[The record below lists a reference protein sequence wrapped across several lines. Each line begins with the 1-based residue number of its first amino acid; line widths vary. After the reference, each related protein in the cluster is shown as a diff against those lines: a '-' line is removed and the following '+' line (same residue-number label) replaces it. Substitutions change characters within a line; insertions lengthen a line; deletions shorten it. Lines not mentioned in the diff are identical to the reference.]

1 MASYWQQIWQKT
13 LRVWQAEGW
22 RGLLRKGTAKIF
34 HKGRSGWQ
42 KLVVHPWRRAQQQRR
57 WRRAALQDPKA
68 HPALPRPLPPVL
80 EEIAAP
86 PLVSVVVVAGD
97 VPQALQRCLAGL
109 QAIGLPLEIWVV
121 DLGSQDRALVP
132 GVHFWRSP
140 VGWSA
145 PAAVA
150 AVWPH
155 LQGEFLW
162 LLSPE
167 WEPTATALTTL
178 LAVLKENPTV
188 AIATGKLVW
197 PDQTLKGAGTVIW
210 QDGSLWEY
218 GAGDFAGE
226 PEYNYRRPTDACGAV
241 GWLAR
246 RDFCGA
252 HRAEFGA
259 WQSLAYAA
267 ADLSLRAR
275 EVRYVPTA
283 VLVGDRAIA
292 PVVDS
297 PTVDRPRF
305 AERWAERLAHH
316 CPRRPANLE
325 IAPRRFAAGRTL
337 LVVDTLVPPYDRES
351 GALRLFRLLEL
362 WQRAGYHVIFLP
374 DYGHDQ
380 HPYTG
385 LLEGMG
391 IEVLY
396 FTWQQQD
403 PWARLV
409 RRLPV
414 LNWAWVCRPEL
425 CAKYFPVLQRRPE
438 LPRIYDTID
447 LHFLRLQ
454 RQWELNGQDPQQRS
468 VWEKMRQL
476 EQRMATIADLT
487 VAVTVEEQQLLMTEL
502 GAPKVAVVP
511 NLHEMDTAAPLP
523 FAARRGLLFI
533 GGYYHQPNVDA
544 VVWLCTEILP
554 LVWGDRPDIPVTL
567 LGSHPPAA
575 VQALANERV
584 QVPGYLPN
592 VDTYFRESRWFVAPL
607 RYGAGMKGKIGQ
619 SLSFRLPV
627 ITTPI
632 GAEGLALQDGY
643 NCAIATTAAEWVA
656 AILKLYDDRSTWER
670 YHQGCAEV
678 LAPFQP
684 QAIGDRLHTLLQSL
698 P

>member
-1 MASYWQQIWQKT
+1 MASYWQRIWQKT
-13 LRVWQAEGW
+13 RRVWQEEGW
-22 RGLLRKGTAKIF
+22 PGLLRKGTVKLL
-34 HKGRSGWQ
+34 HKGRLGWQ
-42 KLVVHPWRRAQQQRR
+42 KLVLHPWRRTQQRR
-57 WRRAALQDPKA
+57 RFQRAALQDAPKTA
-68 HPALPRPLPPVL
+68 YRPLSSSWVPL
-80 EEIAAP
+80 GK
-86 PLVSVVVVAGD
+86 PLVSVVIVTGD
-97 VPQALQRCLAGL
+97 RPQALSRCLAGL
-109 QAIGLPLEIWVV
+109 QAMAMPLEIWVV
-121 DLGSQDRALVP
+121 DLGTQPWPPVA

-140 VGWSA
+140 VDWPV

-150 AVWPH
+150 AIWPH
-155 LQGEFLW
+155 LQGEYCW
-162 LLSPE
+162 LLGVE
-167 WEPTATALTTL
+167 WEPTAAALSAL
-178 LAVLKENPTV
+178 LTVLKEDPAV
-188 AIATGKLVW
+188 AIATGKRMWADQSLV
-197 PDQTLKGAGTVIW
+197 GAGTVIW
-210 QDGSLWEY
+210 QDGSLWDY

-246 RDFCGA
+246 REVCLA
-252 HRAEFGA
+252 HWEAFGS

-267 ADLSLRAR
+267 ADLSLRAGA
-275 EVRYVPTA
+275 VQYVPTA

-292 PVVDS
+292 PVDGL
-297 PTVDRPRF
+297 PAADRPRF
-305 AERWAERLAHH
+305 AAMWAAQLSRH
-316 CPRRPANLE
+316 CPRRADTLE
-325 IAPRRFAAGRTL
+325 QAPRRFATGRTL
-337 LVVDTLVPPYDRES
+337 LVVDTLVPPYDQES

-362 WQRAGYHVIFLP
+362 WQRAGYHIIFLP

-380 HPYTG
+380 APYTNR
-385 LLEGMG
+385 LEAMG

-425 CAKYFPVLQRRPE
+425 CAKYFPILQRRPE

-454 RQWELNGQDPQQRS
+454 REWELNGRDPQQRE
-468 VWEKMRQL
+468 VWENMRRL
-476 EQRMATIADLT
+476 EQRMAAIADLT
-487 VAVTVEEQQLLMTEL
+487 VAVTAEEQALLQTEL
-502 GAPKVAVVP
+502 GAKNVAVVP
-511 NLHEMDTAAPLP
+511 NLHEMDGALPLP
-523 FAARRGLLFI
+523 FADRQGLLFI

-554 LVWGDRPDIPVTL
+554 LVWGDRPEITVTL
-567 LGSHPPAA
+567 LGSNPPAT

-592 VDTYFRESRWFVAPL
+592 VDAYFRESRWFVAPL

-632 GAEGLALQDGY
+632 GAEGLSLQNGY
-643 NCAIATTAAEWVA
+643 NCAIATTAAEFA
-656 AILKLYDDRSTWER
+656 DCILRLYDDSSTWEK
-670 YHQGCAEV
+670 YHQRCAEV

-698 P
+698 K